1 MKWSIE
7 NYLFQTEVDVCDLA
21 GFVACTRKIT
31 VNITDINRID
41 GILCGYVHAAGD
53 ERIDFSKEVSEVYL
67 PKECMPDLSDGQTY
81 TFEIKGETLVVSRSY
96 DLKKTIEN
104 MIEASLGKTIGVTV
118 FSGEDNSPRTY
129 TLS

>member
-7 NYLFQTEVDVCDLA
+7 NYLFQTEVDVCDSS

-41 GILCGYVHAAGD
+41 GMLSGFVHVAGD
-53 ERIDFSKEVSEVYL
+53 ERIDFSKEESEVYL
-67 PKECMPDLSDGQTY
+67 PKECIQDLADGETY

-96 DLKKTIEN
+96 DLKKTFEN

-118 FSGEDNSPRTY
+118 CSGEDNSPRIY
-129 TLS
+129 TLC